1 MNLSEIL
8 HEECIQVELKPSD
21 KISMLREIVKLSKRN
36 SILND
41 KTEDE
46 IFQGLIDREKLGSTG
61 FGNSIAIPHC
71 ALEGI
76 SDFVVG
82 IITVPD
88 GIDFESLDGKKTKL
102 FVFIIVPKAKRNEHI
117 RLLSKIS
124 SVLRVQERVNEI
136 LLGKNS
142 LVVRES
148 FLRHTVIE
156 EEIKET
162 KEYSLFYVV
171 IQLEERFN
179 DILEIFTETDDCSVS
194 VIEANN
200 ASRYLYS
207 LPLFSSF
214 WSDKE
219 KGFSRVIIAGVK
231 KSLSNDV
238 LRRINMII
246 EELEEKSGIM
256 VLVHDV
262 FYLSGSLNI

>member
-1 MNLSEIL
+1 MNLYEIL
-8 HEECIQVELKPSD
+8 HEECIQVKLKPSD

-41 KTEDE
+41 KSGAE
-46 IFQGLIDREKLGSTG
+46 IFQGLMDREKLGSTG
-61 FGNSIAIPHC
+61 FGNNIAIPHC
-71 ALEGI
+71 ALDGI

-102 FVFIIVPKAKRNEHI
+102 FVFIVVPKDRRNEHI

-124 SVLRVQERVNEI
+124 SVLRDPEKVNEI
-136 LLGKNS
+136 LSGKNPS
-142 LVVRES
+142 VVRES
-148 FLRHTVIE
+148 FLRHTIIDE
-156 EEIKET
+156 EVKES
-162 KEYSLFYVV
+162 KEYSLFNVV
-171 IQLEERFN
+171 IQLEEKFN
-179 DILEIFTETDDCSVS
+179 DILEVFTETDDCSVS

-214 WSDKE
+214 WSDRE
-219 KGFSRVIIAGVK
+219 KGFCRVIVAGVK

-246 EELEEKSGIM
+246 EELEEKSGVMI
-256 VLVHDV
+256 LVQDI
-262 FYLSGSLNI
+262 FYLNGSLNI